1 MTRRIIVSGTL
12 PIHCKSGTTGTF
24 APAHSSVAASILH
37 GAEEKD
43 RKNTVFMGVPV
54 PIYMNKFSEVQDSGF
69 VFHPVHAPI
78 HPRSLVFSKHI
89 SKTCHA
95 TLGLSAIYPDDLDEP
110 YKEYVRF
117 NQIFCR
123 EVQKVYEPGDTV
135 VVMGKHLLLL
145 PALLRAEVPGV
156 EIVMLFL
163 APFPSHEIFSCVPH
177 NESVLVSMLS
187 SDRLELCAEE
197 YVRNFIDAAFFLL
210 NAQHKIISEEALSR
224 LRKERSKKQ
233 DTEKEKQ
240 PGSKT
245 ESKKRQ
251 AFAMA
256 LLPADDGIGLDP
268 LAGGVSQYGRKRMI
282 GNEPDLSFLDPSP
295 PDVVAR
301 AEVLEEYLQETM
313 LESEALT
320 KKKGKKQL
328 HVLYAKN
335 LRCLVCCATP
345 STPREF
351 IEGIKETEEYKETF
365 SRMQKQ
371 KDARKIVLLIES
383 TRELA
388 APILNMQAVSFYLE
402 SKKTEVDFVRCIV
415 YGESSGTSG
424 SELSGLAEQ
433 IAMRHPERLYTVMFP
448 NAYTYYALLSL
459 ADACLACAPSDALSL
474 VLNEYVECNP
484 FGIPIVPFSSGI
496 EFPDVVYTLNCP
508 YFIAERMYQA
518 LETPKT
524 ERRNREVIC
533 STREWLNDLKSIP
546 QPQKKL
552 ALPETG
558 DSSAR
563 LEQSSA
569 QSENAAGNCTVLNK
583 ETSDKLKQ
591 AYNAAASRMVILDYD
606 GTLTEIVPNP
616 ADAKPT
622 PEILELLRKLSDSPK
637 TKVLIVTGRGK
648 ELAEEWFGS
657 LNVEIYA
664 EHGAY
669 HRENGK
675 WSAVPCD
682 VSWIPDAVKVIT
694 EYVGYT
700 PGSHLEVKNTCVV
713 FHCGEHGKWC
723 ASALQKIIGGR
734 ARVVSGRN
742 IIEVRPLNVDKGVSV
757 LREYSEDAFT
767 ICAGDDLTDEDMF
780 MVLQEYDN
788 VHSICV
794 GDRATFAS
802 LRISSPSELRTLLSE
817 LE

>member
-1 MTRRIIVSGTL
+1 MARRIIVSGTL

-43 RKNTVFMGVPV
+43 RKNTVFMGVPA
-54 PIYMNKFSEVQDSGF
+54 PIYMNRFSEVQNSGF
-69 VFHPVHAPI
+69 VFHPVLAPV
-78 HPRSLVFSKHI
+78 HPRTLVFSKHI

-145 PALLRAEVPGV
+145 PALLRAEVPRAEV
-156 EIVMLFL
+156 VTLFL

-187 SDRLELCAEE
+187 SDRLEFCAEE

-224 LRKERSKKQ
+224 LRKERSRKDPGQEPGNKK
-233 DTEKEKQ
+233 
-240 PGSKT
+240 

-251 AFAMA
+251 AFALS
-256 LLPADDGIGLDP
+256 LLPAEDGVGPDP
-268 LAGGVSQYGRKRMI
+268 LAGGANHYGRKRVV
-282 GNEPDLSFLDPSP
+282 GNEPDLSFLDPQP
-295 PDVVAR
+295 PDAAAR
-301 AEVLEEYLQETM
+301 AEVIEEYLQETM
-313 LESEALT
+313 LESEALV

-328 HVLYAKN
+328 HVLYANN
-335 LRCLVCCATP
+335 LRCLVCRATP

-351 IEGIKETEEYKETF
+351 IEGIRETEEYKETF
-365 SRMQKQ
+365 SRVQKQ

-388 APILNMQAVSFYLE
+388 APVLSMQAVAFYLE

-433 IAMRHPERLYTVMFP
+433 ISMRHPGRFCTVMFP
-448 NAYTYYALLSL
+448 DAYTYYALLSL

-484 FGIPIVPFSSGI
+484 FGIPIVPFSSGV

-508 YFIAERMYQA
+508 YFIAERMHQA

-524 ERRNREVIC
+524 ERRNREAVC
-533 STREWLNDLKSIP
+533 STREWLNELKSIP

-552 ALPETG
+552 ALPQTG

-563 LEQSSA
+563 LETSSDGF
-569 QSENAAGNCTVLNK
+569 ENPSAGCTALTK
-583 ETSDKLKQ
+583 EASGKLRQ
-591 AYNAAASRMVILDYD
+591 VYAAAASRMVILDYD
-606 GTLTEIVPNP
+606 GTLTDIVPNP

-622 PEILELLRKLSDSPK
+622 PEILELLRKLSSSPK
-637 TKVLIVTGRGK
+637 TRVLIVTGRGK

-657 LNVEIYA
+657 LDVSIYA

-675 WSAVPCD
+675 WTAVPCD
-682 VSWIPDAVKVIT
+682 VSWIPDAVKVIK
-694 EYVGYT
+694 EYVEYT

-794 GDRATFAS
+794 GNRATFAS
-802 LRISSPSELRTLLSE
+802 LRISSPSDLRTLLSE